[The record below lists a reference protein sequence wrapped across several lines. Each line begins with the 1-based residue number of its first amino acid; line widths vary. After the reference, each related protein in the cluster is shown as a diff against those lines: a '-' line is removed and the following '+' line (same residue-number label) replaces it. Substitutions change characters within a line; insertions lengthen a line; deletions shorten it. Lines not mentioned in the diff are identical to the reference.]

1 MSGGF
6 AAEDGV
12 ALHFRGTALDRVVS
26 STPGAAAYRVQRGR
40 DGRVRETRLVAEPLR
55 APTGAVGPGGEDP
68 SERGPA
74 AARAAIASASR
85 RGGTRVGFA
94 A

>member
-12 ALHFRGTALDRVVS
+12 ALHFRGTVLDRVVS

-55 APTGAVGPGGEDP
+55 AATGGPASGGEDLP
-68 SERGPA
+68 EQRPG
-74 AARAAIASASR
+74 AARAIATASR
-85 RGGTRVGFA
+85 RGRTRVGVA